1 MKKILITGTSGF
13 IGKSLSEKLSKSGK
27 HIRGTVR
34 TINSFSKNTDI
45 EYVLVEDIS
54 LKTNWKDILVDVD
67 CIIHCAGRAHIMNEK
82 KNDTSK
88 IFQSV
93 NVEGTK
99 QLAEQA
105 SKAEVKRFIFLS
117 SVKVNGECTYN
128 IDNKDISYHQRKKIF
143 SYNDLP
149 NPQDSYAVSKFEAE
163 NALWE
168 ISSRTGL
175 EVSILRLPL
184 VYGYGAKGNL
194 ANLLKLVAFRIPLP
208 LRMVKNQ
215 RSMIGI
221 DNLVDLLITCVD
233 HPNAAGKNFLVSDGE
248 DLSTPDFIRYIANS
262 MGHRARFF
270 PIPFFLLKLLGLIF
284 GKQAEIN
291 RLVGSLK
298 IDSRYTQKELN
309 WTPPLSVVEGIRRM
323 IQGK

>member
-1 MKKILITGTSGF
+1 MKKILITGSSGF
-13 IGKSLSEKLSKSGK
+13 IGKSLCKKLSKSGK
-27 HIRGTVR
+27 QIRAIVR
-34 TINSFSKNTDI
+34 TTNSFSKNTDI
-45 EYVLVEDIS
+45 EYVFVRDIS

-67 CIIHCAGRAHIMNEK
+67 CIIHCAGRAHVMNEK
-82 KNDTSK
+82 NKDTYK

-93 NVEGTK
+93 NVQGTK

-128 IDNKDISYHQRKKIF
+128 IDKDISYRQKKRIF

-149 NPQDSYAVSKFEAE
+149 DPQDSYALSKFEAE
-163 NALWE
+163 NVLWE

-184 VYGYGAKGNL
+184 VYGYGVKGNL
-194 ANLLKLVAFRIPLP
+194 ANLLKLIAFSIPLP

-233 HPNAAGKNFLVSDGE
+233 HPNAAGKTFLVSDGE

-262 MGHRARFF
+262 MGYKARFF
-270 PIPFFLLKLLGLIF
+270 PIPIFLIKLLGLIL

-298 IDSRYTQKELN
+298 IDSSYTQKQLN
-309 WTPPLSVVEGIRRM
+309 WTPPVSVVEGIRRM